1 MNEIYIFF
9 FLSSLI
15 VIKSNEFCVRCVFV
29 ILKAA
34 MGNVF
39 MRFYYHYTNTY
50 VACVFIVI
58 IQHSKPTSD
67 LEVKRENYAM
77 PKEMQIMNTF
87 SQPTSYFT
95 HYRNERR
102 PFLPVSIIHH
112 TFIVYIQKNQDCLIT
127 MLLPRFWQPQKETE
141 HSDCIKISILI

>member
-1 MNEIYIFF
+1 MRIISKFSNHWFKKCFTKLIEWNLHIF
-9 FLSSLI
+9 LLIISYCNQIKWVLCSL
-15 VIKSNEFCVRCVFV
+15 CVCHS
-29 ILKAA
+29 KAA

-39 MRFYYHYTNTY
+39 MRFYYHYTKTY

-102 PFLPVSIIHH
+102 PFLPDSIIHH
-112 TFIVYIQKNQDCLIT
+112 TFIVYIQKI
-127 MLLPRFWQPQKETE
+127 
-141 HSDCIKISILI
+141 